1 MSKQLEK
8 LSIFFSD
15 FIMINT
21 AFFLWCRLRG
31 SFGFFTEP
39 TFWSTAKISI
49 IIFLYWYL
57 VFLFFG
63 MYKPWSLR
71 SRIDEIIEVLKTV
84 TIGIFIIFILTV
96 DIKSD
101 IKQPMSISRATIFA
115 YWALMAGF
123 ISFGRVFLITIQK
136 KLHEAGIGLKKSVI
150 VGWKGKAFK
159 LFNQL
164 TKTPGLG
171 YQVKGFITP
180 SPLKNATVYK
190 NVPVLGTI
198 DELDKLIPKHEIQE
212 VLIALPQRSKNSVE
226 KVIARCDGT
235 MAGLKIVPDLYDLI
249 VGQVKTNQVF
259 GFPLIEIFPRIMPA
273 WEWRV
278 KRLSDLVFSLFVL
291 LGFLPLWIVVAI
303 AIKIDSRG
311 PLFYKQKRVGMN
323 GKIYSMIKFRSMVH
337 GAEKMTG
344 PVWATWDDS
353 RVTRVG
359 RFMRRT
365 RIDEIPQLLNVIKG
379 DMSWVGPRPERPFFV
394 EKFKKEIPLYTRRL
408 RVRPGITGWA
418 QIKGGY
424 DQTIEHV
431 RQKLTYDLFYIE
443 NMSLRMDLKII
454 LVTVYVMLKGK
465 GH

>member
-8 LSIFFSD
+8 LFIFVSD
-15 FIMINT
+15 FLMINA
-21 AFFLWCRLRG
+21 AFFIWCRLRG
-31 SFGFFTEP
+31 QMGFFTEP
-39 TFWSTAKISI
+39 DFLGTAKVSI
-49 IIFLYWYL
+49 IIFLYWFV

-71 SRIDEIIEVLKTV
+71 SRIDEIIEILKTV

-96 DIKSD
+96 DLRSD
-101 IKQPMSISRATIFA
+101 LKQPMTISRATIFA
-115 YWALMAGF
+115 YWALMAGC

-136 KLHEAGIGLKKSVI
+136 KLHKAGIGLKKSVI
-150 VGWKGKAFK
+150 VGWRGKAFG

-171 YQVKGFITP
+171 YQVKGFVV
-180 SPLKNATVYK
+180 SPQLKNATAYK
-190 NVPVLGTI
+190 NTPVLGTI
-198 DELDKLIPKHEIQE
+198 DDLDKLIPKHDIQE
-212 VLIALPQRSKNSVE
+212 VLIALPQYSKRNVE
-226 KVIARCDGT
+226 QVISRCDGT
-235 MAGLKIVPDLYDLI
+235 AVGLKIVPDLYDLI

-273 WEWRV
+273 WEWKV
-278 KRLSDLVFSLFVL
+278 KRFGDVVFSLLIFI
-291 LGFLPLWIVVAI
+291 GFLPVWLLVTA

-323 GKIYSMIKFRSMVH
+323 GKVYTMIKFRSMVH

-344 PVWATWDDS
+344 PVWATWDDK

-359 RFMRRT
+359 KIMRRT

-394 EKFKKEIPLYTRRL
+394 EKFKKEIPLYARRL

-431 RQKLTYDLFYIE
+431 KQKLTYDLFYIE

-454 LVTVYVMLKGK
+454 LVTVYVMLKSK